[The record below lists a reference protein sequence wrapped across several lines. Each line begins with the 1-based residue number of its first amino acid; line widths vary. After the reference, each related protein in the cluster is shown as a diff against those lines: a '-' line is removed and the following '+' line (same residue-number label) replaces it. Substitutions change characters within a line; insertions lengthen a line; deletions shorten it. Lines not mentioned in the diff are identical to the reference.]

1 MKRGFAWLIASL
13 LTAYHLQ
20 AATPPPE
27 ERYGPCFYGID
38 LPETGARVLLVIDT
52 SKSMGRKDTLRT
64 DGGTRWMTLCDEVAQ
79 MTERMEE
86 LQHAGGVPYAVALL
100 YEGGQ
105 TPHPGSELYH
115 LAEPGARERLL
126 DNLAKRELAAG
137 GTFEATF
144 GQTLW
149 PLVTKHHITHLF
161 YLGDNDIAAHGEAVR
176 SAVNAW
182 YALPTERPSPA
193 QRPLWRQKKAWR
205 EAWAQWRPPT
215 KRAHAFAQ
223 RKPALPPPPREV
235 TLSCIA
241 IGQASP
247 FLQSLAELGHGRYV
261 ERVKKRRRKR

>member
-1 MKRGFAWLIASL
+1 MRRWFAWFLGGL
-13 LTAYHLQ
+13 LAVHSLQ

-86 LQHAGGVPYAVALL
+86 LQRMCGVPYAVALL
-100 YEGGQ
+100 YEGGKA
-105 TPHPGSELYH
+105 PHPGSELYH
-115 LAEPGARERLL
+115 LSEPGARERLL
-126 DNLAKRELAAG
+126 QALSTRELAAG
-137 GTFEATF
+137 GTFEVTF

-149 PLVTKHHITHLF
+149 PLVAKHHITHLF

-176 SAVNAW
+176 TAVTAW
-182 YALPTERPSPA
+182 YALPAERPTPS

-205 EAWAQWRPPT
+205 DAWARWRPPA
-215 KRAHAFAQ
+215 KRSHAFAQ
-223 RKPALPPPPREV
+223 HTPALPPPPREV
-235 TLSCIA
+235 TFCCIA

-247 FLQSLAELGHGRYV
+247 FLQSLAEIGNGRYV